1 MNEYLQE
8 IKLERINSD
17 DKLGLTLCDDASAE
31 TSPEGAVKRQTPAV
45 AVASTASTAATTTTA
60 AAAPATQAT
69 PETRSAPDDN
79 EVYIQAI
86 AENSLAAVDGR
97 LCRGDTLL
105 QVSVTFLIISYWYGV
120 LSAAAYF
127 KGPTPLTN
135 LNIRVTSTCK

>member
-45 AVASTASTAATTTTA
+45 VVASTASTAATTTTA
-60 AAAPATQAT
+60 AAAAAAAAATQAT

-105 QVSVTFLIISYWYGV
+105 QVSVTFLIISY
-120 LSAAAYF
+120 
-127 KGPTPLTN
+127 
-135 LNIRVTSTCK
+135 

>member
-45 AVASTASTAATTTTA
+45 VVASTASTASTAATTTTA

-105 QVSVTFLIISYWYGV
+105 QVSVTFLIISY
-120 LSAAAYF
+120 
-127 KGPTPLTN
+127 
-135 LNIRVTSTCK
+135 

>member
-45 AVASTASTAATTTTA
+45 VVASTAAA

-105 QVSVTFLIISYWYGV
+105 QVSVTFLIISY
-120 LSAAAYF
+120 
-127 KGPTPLTN
+127 
-135 LNIRVTSTCK
+135 